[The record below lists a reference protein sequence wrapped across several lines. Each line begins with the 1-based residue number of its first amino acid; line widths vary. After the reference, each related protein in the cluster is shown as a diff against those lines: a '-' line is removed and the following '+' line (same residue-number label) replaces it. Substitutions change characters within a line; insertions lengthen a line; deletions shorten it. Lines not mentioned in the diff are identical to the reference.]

1 MVLIRGLNG
10 FDACLGGIL
19 SIGNF
24 DGVHRGHQ
32 LIIQTLIQQARAQ
45 NLPAI
50 VFTFDPHPIHL
61 LRPEFA
67 PPELMGIEDR
77 ATILQSLGVDFVI
90 AYPTDHALLSLS
102 PEEFFQQVL
111 IDQLKVKGLV
121 EGPNFY
127 FGKDRSGDVS
137 LLQQLCARAGLS
149 FEVVEP
155 DICDG
160 RMISSSEVRNAIQ
173 SGNLTLATEML
184 GRLYQVKGTV
194 VHGDERGRLLGFP
207 TANLSEVSTLL
218 PGEGVYCGFGIVGE
232 DRYPAAI
239 HIGTNPTFEKSE
251 KKVEVYLIGFSEEIY
266 DQNLK
271 VEFLEKL
278 RETET
283 FSDVETLKAQLA
295 IDVETAKKQVLEWK
309 PAQ

>member
-1 MVLIRGLNG
+1 M
-10 FDACLGGIL
+10 L

-32 LIIQTLIQQARAQ
+32 LIIQTLIHQARSQ
-45 NLPAI
+45 KLPAI

-61 LRPEFA
+61 LRPELA
-67 PPELMGIEDR
+67 PPELMGIEER
-77 ATILQSLGVDFVI
+77 AAILQSLGVDYVV
-90 AYPTDHALLSLS
+90 AYPTDRTLLNLS

-111 IDQLKVKGLV
+111 LEQLKVKGLV

-127 FGKDRSGDVS
+127 FGKNRTGNVD
-137 LLQQLCARAGLS
+137 LLRRLCEHAEMS

-160 RMISSSEVRNAIQ
+160 RMISSSEVRKAIQ
-173 SGNLTLATEML
+173 AGDLILATEML

-194 VHGDERGRLLGFP
+194 VHGEERGRLLGFP

-218 PGEGVYCGFGIVGE
+218 PEEGVYCGFGIVGE
-232 DRYPAAI
+232 QRYPAAI
-239 HIGTNPTFEKSE
+239 HIGANPTFENSE
-251 KKVEVYLIGFSEEIY
+251 KKVEVHLIGFSEEIY
-266 DQNLK
+266 GQQLQI
-271 VEFLEKL
+271 EFLERL

-283 FSDVETLKAQLA
+283 FSDVETLKAQLV
-295 IDVETAKKQVLEWK
+295 IDVETAKKQAHQWK
-309 PAQ
+309 AAR

>member
-1 MVLIRGLNG
+1 MLIRGLNG

-111 IDQLKVKGLV
+111 IEQLKVKGLV

>member
-1 MVLIRGLNG
+1 MLIRGLNG

-50 VFTFDPHPIHL
+50 VFTFDPHPIDL

-67 PPELMGIEDR
+67 PPELMGIEER
-77 ATILQSLGVDFVI
+77 AAILQSLGVDFVI

-111 IDQLKVKGLV
+111 IDQLKAKGLV

-137 LLQQLCARAGLS
+137 LLQQLCARADLS

-155 DICDG
+155 DVCDG

-184 GRLYQVKGTV
+184 GRLYQVNGRV
-194 VHGDERGRLLGFP
+194 IHGEERGRLLGFP

-283 FSDVETLKAQLA
+283 FSDVETLKSQLA
-295 IDVETAKKQVLEWK
+295 IDVETAKKQAHQWK

>member
-1 MVLIRGLNG
+1 MLIRGLNG

-32 LIIQTLIQQARAQ
+32 LIIQTLIQQARSQ

-77 ATILQSLGVDFVI
+77 AAILQSLGVDFVI
-90 AYPTDHALLSLS
+90 AYPTDHALLRLS

-173 SGNLTLATEML
+173 SGNLTPATEML